1 MPGCGEE
8 KQTGIGLYIENLTRY
23 LLKIDKQNQYVLFL
37 KKDFFHSLVFS
48 EQNVKKF

>member
-1 MPGCGEE
+1 MRIGIDARMWGE

-37 KKDFFHSLVFS
+37 KKDFFSFIG
-48 EQNVKKF
+48 FF